1 MRLDLQHLR
10 RQPLTWLLAFV
21 LWLPAAQWF
30 AAVHVLE
37 HLHEAATTVDV
48 EPKGLTACDTC
59 VVAAA
64 LQAAAPVPQVA
75 PPALPALAH
84 AGPATLA
91 TAQVAAAPALPYR
104 SRAPPLPHA

>member
-1 MRLDLQHLR
+1 MRFDLQQLR
-10 RQPLTWLLAFV
+10 RRPLTWLFALV
-21 LWLPAAQWF
+21 LWLPVAQWA

-37 HLHEAATTVDV
+37 HLHQATSSAGA

-59 VVAAA
+59 VVAAS

-75 PPALPALAH
+75 PPALPVLAQ
-84 AGPATLA
+84 AGPDTRA
-91 TAQVAAAPALPYR
+91 TAQVAAAPTLPYR